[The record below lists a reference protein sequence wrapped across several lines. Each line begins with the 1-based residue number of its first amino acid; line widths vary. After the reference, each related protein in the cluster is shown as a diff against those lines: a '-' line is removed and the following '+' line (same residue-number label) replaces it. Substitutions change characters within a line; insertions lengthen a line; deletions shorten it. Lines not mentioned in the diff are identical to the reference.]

1 MNAIQ
6 VPARQR
12 VWDPFVRVFHWS
24 LVGSYL
30 LAWATAEEWDL
41 LHERLGWF
49 LLALLGLRLAWG
61 LIGTRHARFGDFVRG
76 PGEVRAY
83 LGSLLRGDPEHHV
96 GHNPAG
102 GWMVLALI
110 VTLAATALSGV
121 LITQGGEPWED
132 LHEGLADLSLALVA
146 VHVLGVLV
154 SSFMHRENLV
164 KAMLTG
170 DKLGRELIETRRGQ
184 GYWFRSQP

>member
-1 MNAIQ
+1 MNAMQ
-6 VPARQR
+6 APLRHR

-24 LVGSYL
+24 LVGAYV

-41 LHERLGWF
+41 LHGRLGWF
-49 LLALLGLRLAWG
+49 VLVLLALRLIWG
-61 LIGTRHARFGDFVRG
+61 LIGTRHARFWDFVHG
-76 PGEVRAY
+76 PGRVKAY
-83 LGSLLRGDPEHHV
+83 VGSLLRGDPEFHP

-121 LITQGGEPWED
+121 LLVEEGEFWED
-132 LHEGLADLSLALVA
+132 LHEGLANLSLALVA
-146 VHVLGVLV
+146 VHVFGVLV
-154 SSFMHRENLV
+154 SSFLHRENLV

-170 DKLGRELIETRRGQ
+170 DKPGRNVDV
-184 GYWFRSQP
+184 

>member
-1 MNAIQ
+1 LNAKQ
-6 VPARQR
+6 APARQR
-12 VWDPFVRVFHWS
+12 IWDPFVRVFHWS
-24 LVGSYL
+24 LVGAYV

-49 LLALLGLRLAWG
+49 LLALLGLRLVWG
-61 LIGTRHARFGDFVRG
+61 LIGTRYARFGDLLRG

-83 LGSLLRGDPEHHV
+83 LGSLLRGDPEHHA

-110 VTLAATALSGV
+110 ATLAATALSGV
-121 LITQGGEPWED
+121 LITRGGEAWED
-132 LHEGLADLSLALVA
+132 LHEGLAGLSLVLVG

-154 SSFMHRENLV
+154 SSFLHRENLV
-164 KAMLTG
+164 KTMLTG
-170 DKLGRELIETRRGQ
+170 NKPGRNVDV
-184 GYWFRSQP
+184 

>member
-6 VPARQR
+6 EPARER

-24 LVGSYL
+24 LVVSYL
-30 LAWATAEEWDL
+30 LAWVTAEEWDL
-41 LHERLGWF
+41 LHEQLGWF
-49 LLALLGLRLAWG
+49 VLTLLGLRLAWG

-76 PGEVRAY
+76 PGKVRAY
-83 LGSLLRGDPEHHV
+83 LGSLLRGNPEHHV
-96 GHNPAG
+96 GHNPVG

-121 LITQGGEPWED
+121 LMVRGGEAWED
-132 LHEGLADLSLALVA
+132 LHEGLANLSLALVA
-146 VHVLGVLV
+146 VHVLGVVV
-154 SSFMHRENLV
+154 SSFAHRENLI

-170 DKLGRELIETRRGQ
+170 YKPGRNVDV
-184 GYWFRSQP
+184 